1 MIFLYADGAFIG
13 SEWTY
18 CSDIIIGIEVTSNG
32 YQIRKIEEGVNP
44 SDADIQLKDHVL
56 FPSFINSHIHIADTI
71 GKDMCLNSSLED
83 AVGQNGIKF
92 RLFEQNDTNT
102 IKTAILNSL
111 LEIKEAGISAFA
123 DFREGGL
130 FGIQILREALEK
142 FGKKE
147 LIGLIFGRPSKF
159 GSEYKEIEIF
169 HHEIS
174 NLLLEVDGLGLSS
187 ITDFTDEQLETMRT
201 LADTDKK
208 YISIHALEGVK
219 NTQNNSSSHNK
230 ELERILD
237 ILKADI
243 LIHLTKATRED
254 LYSLNEIRSIIF
266 CPRSNAYF
274 GFGFPPLAIFLKA
287 DLAPLPALG
296 TDNIMC
302 NAPNILEEARY
313 AALSIR
319 SEMKINPTTFLKM
332 ISVNP
337 AKIFNLKVGILEL
350 GTMNCLAL
358 NLNSPRIKF
367 SKDLKSALLFRST
380 ISDYFSPFE
389 LLRKK

>member
-1 MIFLYADGAFIG
+1 M
-13 SEWTY
+13 
-18 CSDIIIGIEVTSNG
+18 
-32 YQIRKIEEGVNP
+32 R
-44 SDADIQLKDHVL
+44 DHVL

-83 AVGQNGIKF
+83 AVGRNGIKF
-92 RLFEQNDTNT
+92 RLFEQNDANT

-111 LEIKEAGISAFA
+111 LEIKEAGISAFV

-130 FGIQILREALEK
+130 FGIQILRDALAK

-169 HHEIS
+169 HNEIS
-174 NLLLEVDGLGLSS
+174 SLMLEVDGLGLSS
-187 ITDFTDEQLETMRT
+187 VTDFTNEQLETMRT
-201 LADTDKK
+201 LADANRK
-208 YISIHALEGVK
+208 YISIHALEGSR
-219 NTQNNSSSHNK
+219 TPQNSSNTHDK

-254 LYSLNEIRSIIF
+254 LYSLNDARSVIF
-266 CPRSNAYF
+266 CPRANAYF
-274 GFGFPPLAIFLKA
+274 GFGFPPLASFLKA

-302 NAPNILEEARY
+302 NAANVLEEARY

-350 GTMNCLAL
+350 GTTNCLAL

>member
-1 MIFLYADGAFIG
+1 
-13 SEWTY
+13 
-18 CSDIIIGIEVTSNG
+18 
-32 YQIRKIEEGVNP
+32 
-44 SDADIQLKDHVL
+44 
-56 FPSFINSHIHIADTI
+56 
-71 GKDMCLNSSLED
+71 MCLNSSLED
-83 AVGQNGIKF
+83 AVGRNGIKF
-92 RLFEQNDTNT
+92 RLFEQNDANT

-111 LEIKEAGISAFA
+111 LEIKEAGISAFV

-130 FGIQILREALEK
+130 FGIQILRDALAK

-169 HHEIS
+169 HNEIS
-174 NLLLEVDGLGLSS
+174 SLMLEVDGLGLSS
-187 ITDFTDEQLETMRT
+187 VTDFTNEQLETMRT
-201 LADTDKK
+201 LADANRK
-208 YISIHALEGVK
+208 YISIHALEGSR
-219 NTQNNSSSHNK
+219 TPQNSSNTHDK

-254 LYSLNEIRSIIF
+254 LYSLNDARSVIF
-266 CPRSNAYF
+266 CPRANAYF
-274 GFGFPPLAIFLKA
+274 GFGFPPLASFLKA

-302 NAPNILEEARY
+302 NAANVLEEARY

-350 GTMNCLAL
+350 GTTNCLAL